1 MQTETFVVS
10 NVKCQGCVQNI
21 QTNLST
27 QPGVSAVTV
36 ELASGAVTVS
46 GQGLDRATLATLLA
60 TLGYPEKA

>member
-10 NVKCQGCVQNI
+10 NVKCQGCVQTI
-21 QTNLST
+21 QTKLAS

-36 ELASGAVTVS
+36 EQASGSVQVS
-46 GQGLDRATLATLLA
+46 GDGLDRAALATLLA